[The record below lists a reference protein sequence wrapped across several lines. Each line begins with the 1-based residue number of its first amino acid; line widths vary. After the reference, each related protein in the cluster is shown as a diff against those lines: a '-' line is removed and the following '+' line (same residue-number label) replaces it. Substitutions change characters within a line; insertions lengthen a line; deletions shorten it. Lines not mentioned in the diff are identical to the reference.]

1 MKQQR
6 RFARRVGIASIA
18 VFAAAMAL
26 RMPSCYESFWLDEL
40 HSAWTV
46 WDGLPE
52 VASRADR
59 GHQSPFYYFGLWFWK
74 QLSGGSELGLRMSS
88 VFATSIACAVL
99 TVGVAGWTRNL
110 VAGIA
115 AGMILAIESNAI
127 FFGTEL
133 RPYAGV
139 ILFASIAQVC
149 FLRLA
154 NSKSRAAHRGAWSLL
169 VVAILIAAL
178 LQPTSLG
185 ILALFPAALLTRWA
199 IVDPRQL
206 IRFTILDACLML
218 AFGAV
223 LFVLWNITL
232 GESWQERSQW
242 ALFGQATELRQLL
255 TAWTWRWL
263 LILPIVLAVLSSLMS
278 AFGTRGSTDHVP
290 NSEVTVTVVVLSII
304 AVSGTFLYW
313 FVSWMGWA
321 PIWHRRYFV
330 SVLPIFA
337 TIIGLAVEAVA
348 SCGRHWGSGERTGT
362 ALGAMSALLL
372 VLGLGWHQRTW
383 QMLRTYPV
391 ALAIRGEDWRSA
403 VAWVNENAVDADR
416 IYLDSGLIESRVLF
430 WSNRGRQPKR
440 LPEAQAE
447 YLRFPVRGPY
457 ELEHT
462 ATLCDLTV
470 QSQVAPI
477 GPHQTEV
484 AYILARRPA
493 RLVPAPPDS
502 IHQRVIPFGGVSVV
516 MRSSTPEQLR

>member
-1 MKQQR
+1 MKPGG
-6 RFARRVGIASIA
+6 RFDHRVGIASIA
-18 VFAAAMAL
+18 VFAVAVAL

-46 WDGLPE
+46 WDGLSE

-74 QLSGGSELGLRMSS
+74 QLAGGSELGLRMSS
-88 VFATSIACAVL
+88 VLATSIACAVL
-99 TVGVAGWTRNL
+99 TAGVSIWTRNL
-110 VAGIA
+110 ASGVA
-115 AGMILAIESNAI
+115 AGLILAIESNAI

-154 NSKSRAAHRGAWSLL
+154 SLKSRVVNQGLWSLMI
-169 VVAILIAAL
+169 VSILIAAL

-185 ILALFPAALLTRWA
+185 ILALFPVALLTRWA
-199 IVDPRQL
+199 IVNPRQL
-206 IRFTILDACLML
+206 IRFTLLDAWLML
-218 AFGAV
+218 TFGVV
-223 LFVLWNITL
+223 LLVLWKLTL

-255 TAWTWRWL
+255 TIWTWRWL
-263 LILPIVLAVLSSLMS
+263 LILPLAVAIVS
-278 AFGTRGSTDHVP
+278 AVGTRGFRGRIP
-290 NSEVTVTVVVLSII
+290 NGELFVTVGVLSII
-304 AVSGTFLYW
+304 AVLGTFLYW
-313 FVSWMGWA
+313 LVSWMGWA

-337 TIIGLAVEAVA
+337 TIVGLAVEAVA
-348 SCGRHWGSGERTGT
+348 SCGRNWSSAKRTGSV
-362 ALGAMSALLL
+362 LGAATALLL

-383 QMLRTYPV
+383 QALRTYPV
-391 ALAIRGEDWRSA
+391 ALAIRGEDWKSA
-403 VAWVNENAVDADR
+403 VAWVNRNASDTDR
-416 IYLDSGLIESRVLF
+416 IFLDPGLIESRVLF

-457 ELEHT
+457 SVELEV
-462 ATLCDLTV
+462 TLCDLAI
-470 QSQVAPI
+470 QSQVASIAPR
-477 GPHQTEV
+477 QSEV
-484 AYILARRPA
+484 ACILARRPA
-493 RLVPAPPDS
+493 RLVPAPPNS
-502 IHQRVIPFGGVSVV
+502 INQRVIPFGGVTVV
-516 MRSSTPEQLR
+516 LRSAGLE